1 MAWEYAT
8 DDVCQE
14 ELTPLKAIRAKC
26 IDCSG
31 GSVYEPAH
39 CTVERCPL
47 YIYRE
52 GHNPKRKGVGKVD
65 NISIDKKS
73 AEPTQRKGNSTDKE
87 KNI

>member
-8 DDVCQE
+8 DTLCQE

-31 GSVYEPAH
+31 GSVYEPAN

-47 YIYRE
+47 YIYRD
-52 GHNPKRKGVGKVD
+52 GHNPKRKGVSGAQ
-65 NISIDKKS
+65 NTRHRSITENLS
-73 AEPTQRKGNSTDKE
+73 AELTEHANKE
-87 KNI
+87 EQ